1 MRLRVACVVVTAAA
15 LGGAGAAAAAG
26 MTPVGITPAQ
36 TAALARAPGRLV
48 DTRLAL
54 DRGRLV
60 YGVEVQTSPVTLTN
74 VEVDAQSGRVLHV
87 TSRLERSPFPT
98 EVEAP

>member
-1 MRLRVACVVVTAAA
+1 
-15 LGGAGAAAAAG
+15 

-36 TAALARAPGRLV
+36 TAALAKAPGRLV
-48 DTRLAL
+48 
-54 DRGRLV
+54 
-60 YGVEVQTSPVTLTN
+60 VEVQTSPVTLTN
-74 VEVDAQSGRVLHV
+74 VEVDAQSGRVLRV